1 MNIVMLVSSMGSGG
15 AERVA
20 STLVNAW
27 AKRGDTVTLV
37 VTYSGRGTC
46 FYPLA
51 DNVRLIYL
59 ADLAG
64 RNRRGL
70 RGYAARFAALRAFIR
85 SSRPDVVISFLTN
98 VNVTAILASSGL
110 HVPVIA
116 CEHNDPSADGRS
128 RFWRLA
134 CRFVYPRASLVTL
147 LTDNVVAPF
156 RQMVP
161 RMPRLAV
168 MPNPL
173 PDELFEQ
180 PRAHTPANGRKR
192 LISVGRL
199 HEQKQYD
206 VLIAAFAA
214 LADAFRDWDL
224 WIWGDGPERA
234 KLEAQIKDAGLG
246 ARVFLPGKTASPWTE
261 MAGAEIFAL
270 SSRFEGLPM
279 ALMEAMG
286 LGVAAIAFDCRS
298 GPRELTRDGSDG
310 VLIPPGDVEAMVR
323 GLRQLIADDALRVEL
338 GRKAAH
344 SIRERYSVQA
354 VLTLWDALFAQVG
367 ARAAPPAARRPGMAG
382 IGGTANGA
390 ATRSKLDLREPALEK
405 SRRVNEEPT

>member
-1 MNIVMLVSSMGSGG
+1 MNIVLLVSSMGSGG

-37 VTYSGRGTC
+37 VTYSGRGAC

-51 DNVRLIYL
+51 DGVRLIYL

-64 RNRRGL
+64 PRRRGV
-70 RGYAARFAALRAFIR
+70 RGYAARLSALRTLIR
-85 SSRPDVVISFLTN
+85 SRKPDVVVSFLTN
-98 VNVTAILASSGL
+98 VNLAAIMASAGL
-110 HVPVIA
+110 RVPVIV

-128 RFWRLA
+128 RFWRVA
-134 CRFVYPRASLVTL
+134 CRLAYPHASLVTL
-147 LTDNVVAPF
+147 LTENVVAPF

-161 RMPRLAV
+161 GMPRVAV

-173 PDELFEQ
+173 PDELFEVSATRPVADAAQ
-180 PRAHTPANGRKR
+180 PGTSTDCRRR

-206 VLIAAFAA
+206 VLIAAFAS
-214 LADAFRDWDL
+214 LAGAFAHWDL

-234 KLEAQIKDAGLG
+234 KLEAQIAAAGL
-246 ARVFLPGKTASPWTE
+246 AERVFLPGKTASPWTE
-261 MAGAEIFAL
+261 MARSDVFAL

-286 LGVAAIAFDCRS
+286 LGVATIAFDCRS
-298 GPRELTRDGSDG
+298 GPRELTRNGSDG
-310 VLIPPGDVEAMVR
+310 LLIPAGDVHALEL
-323 GLRQLIADDALRVEL
+323 GLRRLFDDDALRAEF
-338 GRKAAH
+338 GRRAAH
-344 SIRERYSVQA
+344 SIRERYSVSA
-354 VLTLWDALFAQVG
+354 VLRLWDAVFERVG
-367 ARAAPPAARRPGMAG
+367 ACMTPLESAG
-382 IGGTANGA
+382 RLNGEYANGRPQTA
-390 ATRSKLDLREPALEK
+390 RASTRS
-405 SRRVNEEPT
+405 

>member
-1 MNIVMLVSSMGSGG
+1 MNIVLLVSSMGTGG

-37 VTYSGRGTC
+37 VTYSGRGSC

-64 RNRRGL
+64 QNRRGL
-70 RGYAARFAALRAFIR
+70 RGYVARFVALRAFIR
-85 SSRPDVVISFLTN
+85 GQRPDVVISFLTN
-98 VNVTAILASSGL
+98 VNVTAILATRGM

-116 CEHNDPSADGRS
+116 CEHNDPSADKRS
-128 RFWRLA
+128 RFWRMA
-134 CRFVYPRASLVTL
+134 CRYVYPHASLVTV
-147 LTDNVVAPF
+147 LTENVVLPF
-156 RQMVP
+156 RRMVP
-161 RMPRLAV
+161 HMLRVAV

-180 PRAHTPANGRKR
+180 PCMRGPADGRKR

-206 VLIAAFAA
+206 VLITAFAA
-214 LADAFRDWDL
+214 LAEAYSQWDL

-234 KLEAQIKDAGLG
+234 KLAAQIEDAGLKK
-246 ARVFLPGKTASPWTE
+246 RVFLPGKTASPWAE
-261 MAGAEIFAL
+261 MAAADIFVL

-286 LGVAAIAFDCRS
+286 LGVASIAFDCRS
-298 GPRELTRDGSDG
+298 GPRELMRDGSDG
-310 VLIPPGDVEAMVR
+310 LLIPAGDVDAMVR
-323 GLRQLIADDALRVEL
+323 GLRELIANAALRSEL
-338 GRKAAH
+338 GSKAAH

-354 VLTLWDALFAQVG
+354 VLTHWDELFERVG
-367 ARAAPPAARRPGMAG
+367 TLAARPSHDTLTRPAAPASREGQPCG
-382 IGGTANGA
+382 
-390 ATRSKLDLREPALEK
+390 RS
-405 SRRVNEEPT
+405 

>member
-1 MNIVMLVSSMGSGG
+1 MNIVLLVSSMGGGG

-37 VTYSGRGTC
+37 VTYSGRGPC

-51 DNVRLIYL
+51 DNVRLLYL
-59 ADLAG
+59 ADFAG
-64 RNRRGL
+64 PKRRGL
-70 RGYAARFAALRAFIR
+70 RGYAARFTALRAFIR
-85 SSRPDVVISFLTN
+85 QQSPDVVVSFLTN
-98 VNVTAILASSGL
+98 VNVTAILATRGL

-128 RFWRLA
+128 VFWRMA
-134 CRFVYPRASLVTL
+134 CRLVYPHADLVTV
-147 LTDNVVAPF
+147 LTENVLAPF
-156 RQMVP
+156 GQMVP
-161 RMPRLAV
+161 RMPRVAV

-173 PDELFEQ
+173 PDALFEAR
-180 PRAHTPANGRKR
+180 RARAPQDGRKR

-214 LADAFRDWDL
+214 LADVFTEWDL

-234 KLEAQIKDAGLG
+234 KLETQISDRGLSG
-246 ARVFLPGKTASPWTE
+246 RVFLPGKTDSPWEE

-298 GPRELTRDGSDG
+298 GPRELMRSGSDG
-310 VLIPPGDVEAMVR
+310 ILVPAGDVDAMVQ
-323 GLRQLIADDALRVEL
+323 GLRQLVSDDVLRAEL
-338 GRKAAH
+338 GGKAAH
-344 SIRERYSVQA
+344 SIRSRYSLRV
-354 VLTLWDALFAQVG
+354 VLMLWDALFEQV
-367 ARAAPPAARRPGMAG
+367 RDARRRPPQDVR
-382 IGGTANGA
+382 
-390 ATRSKLDLREPALEK
+390 TRSA
-405 SRRVNEEPT
+405 

>member
-1 MNIVMLVSSMGSGG
+1 MNIVLLVSSMGGGG

-37 VTYSGRGTC
+37 VTYSGRGQC

-51 DNVRLIYL
+51 DNVRLLYL

-64 RNRRGL
+64 AKRRGL
-70 RGYAARFAALRAFIR
+70 RGYAARFTALRAFIR
-85 SSRPDVVISFLTN
+85 QQSPDVVVSFLTN
-98 VNVTAILASSGL
+98 VNVTAILATRGL

-128 RFWRLA
+128 VFWRMA
-134 CRFVYPRASLVTL
+134 CRLVYPHADLVTV
-147 LTDNVVAPF
+147 LTENVLAPF
-156 RQMVP
+156 GQMVP
-161 RMPRLAV
+161 RMPRVAV

-173 PDELFEQ
+173 PDALFELRLA
-180 PRAHTPANGRKR
+180 RAPQDGRKR

-199 HEQKQYD
+199 HEQKQYG

-214 LADAFRDWDL
+214 LADVFTEWDL

-234 KLEAQIKDAGLG
+234 KLEMQISDRGLSG
-246 ARVFLPGKTASPWTE
+246 RVFLPGKTDAPWEE

-298 GPRELTRDGSDG
+298 GPRELMRGGSDG
-310 VLIPPGDVEAMVR
+310 ILVPAGDVDAMVQ
-323 GLRQLIADDALRVEL
+323 GLRQLIADDALRAEL

-344 SIRERYSVQA
+344 SIRSRYSLRV
-354 VLTLWDALFAQVG
+354 VLMLWDALFEQV
-367 ARAAPPAARRPGMAG
+367 RDARRRPPQDVRA
-382 IGGTANGA
+382 
-390 ATRSKLDLREPALEK
+390 RSA
-405 SRRVNEEPT
+405 